1 MPLKDPTNI
10 PDPYVKLYLLPERN
24 RDSKRRTDAI
34 KDNCNPVYEQTFE
47 YVVSP
52 AELSSKQLEVS
63 VGTRKG
69 NLLSYSNVMGQ
80 VSKISFYLKVKTFF
94 SKALHTF
101 LFQILVN
108 LNELDLS
115 KTTTEWFD
123 LLPEFSKDK
132 DD

>member
-1 MPLKDPTNI
+1 MINFLPPTLLNFFSNYSNLPLKDPTNI

-52 AELSSKQLEVS
+52 AELSSKQLEAS
-63 VGTRKG
+63 VCTRKG
-69 NLLSYSNVMGQ
+69 NVLTYSNVMG
-80 VSKISFYLKVKTFF
+80 
-94 SKALHTF
+94 
-101 LFQILVN
+101 QILVN